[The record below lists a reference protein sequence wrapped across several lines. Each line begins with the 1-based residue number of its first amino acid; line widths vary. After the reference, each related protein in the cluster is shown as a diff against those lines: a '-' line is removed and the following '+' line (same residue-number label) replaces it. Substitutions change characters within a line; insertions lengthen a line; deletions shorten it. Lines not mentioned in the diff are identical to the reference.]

1 MARGAIVNIAG
12 TTPVDDPEYR
22 YKMPTVLGKIEG
34 RGNGIKT
41 VIENVTE
48 VAEALDRTPGEI
60 NKFFGCE
67 LGAQTSYS
75 EETEK
80 AVVNG
85 AHTDH
90 TLQDMMH
97 RYIETFVLCPN
108 CRLPEST
115 YKIKNDLIY
124 HRCAACGSVEMV
136 NMQHKLCTY
145 ILAQHKKAKKDKKG
159 KDKKSRREE
168 KKDKDKKK
176 EKSSEEKKE
185 KKEKKKDKE
194 KKDKKKE
201 KKEKKKE
208 KALND
213 SMNGLSVDEPAD
225 VNDTDAMNLAIQ
237 GFKNFLAENPDA
249 SVSSIAERVVNEQ
262 MASGLKTFDK
272 IHIYMRSVI
281 TPDFFKNNEIKKAVP
296 VVLALTGESN
306 IMERHLIS
314 ALEFLNAEKPKF
326 FPVML
331 KQLYDEDALKED
343 NILEWAAEGRT
354 ADYTLESLDEDAR
367 AALRAEAEP
376 LIVWLQESDD
386 EDSDSDSDSD

>member
-1 MARGAIVNIAG
+1 MARGAIINIAG

-115 YKIKNDLIY
+115 YKVKNDLIY

-145 ILAQHKKAKKDKKG
+145 ILAQHKKAKKEKKG
-159 KDKKSRREE
+159 KDKKSRRED

-176 EKSSEEKKE
+176 EKSTEEKKE
-185 KKEKKKDKE
+185 KKEKKKDKD

-225 VNDTDAMNLAIQ
+225 VNDADAMNLAIQ

-281 TPDFFKNNEIKKAVP
+281 TPDFFKNDEIKKAVP

-314 ALEFLNAEKPKF
+314 ALEFLNADKPKF

-354 ADYTLESLDEDAR
+354 TDYTLESLDEDAR

-386 EDSDSDSDSD
+386 EDSDSDSD

>member
-108 CRLPEST
+108 CRLPESA

-225 VNDTDAMNLAIQ
+225 VNDTDAM
-237 GFKNFLAENPDA
+237 
-249 SVSSIAERVVNEQ
+249 S
-262 MASGLKTFDK
+262 
-272 IHIYMRSVI
+272 
-281 TPDFFKNNEIKKAVP
+281 
-296 VVLALTGESN
+296 
-306 IMERHLIS
+306 
-314 ALEFLNAEKPKF
+314 KF
-326 FPVML
+326 HSFYAFAYL
-331 KQLYDEDALKED
+331 L
-343 NILEWAAEGRT
+343 
-354 ADYTLESLDEDAR
+354 S
-367 AALRAEAEP
+367 
-376 LIVWLQESDD
+376 
-386 EDSDSDSDSD
+386 